1 VEEFILVLA
10 GGFGKKRHLWGR
22 MKFIQNLQEK
32 WKVGGS
38 QFWLIMLT
46 FALGGSLSGRLCSF
60 LLNLVFLEKNWAFWL
75 VYPLFLTI
83 LWPFSVLFVSFFTG
97 QFRFFRGYL
106 ARVGAKVFGIGG
118 SAFTSGS
125 YDSTLG
131 STTSEPSGKSVAAP
145 ESSGSTL
152 DSTTTEP
159 SGKSVAAPS
168 TASAA
173 PIHIAIFASG
183 AGSNARK
190 IIEYF
195 EGAGSG
201 LAAAGSNLSSTA
213 ATYDSN
219 LTSTAS
225 KSTSSQVKVSLIVCN
240 VPDAGVLAIAKE
252 KGIPTLLINKN
263 EFAATGYVESLH
275 NADIQFIV
283 LAGFLWKVPEVLVR
297 AYQPG
302 MKIDGALVNGK
313 ENVSKGIINIHPAL
327 LPKYGGKGM
336 YGSRVHEAVI
346 AAGEKESGITIHWVN
361 EHYDEGGI
369 IFQANCEVVS
379 GDTPETLADKIHELE
394 HAHFAPTIA
403 KLLG

>member
-1 VEEFILVLA
+1 
-10 GGFGKKRHLWGR
+10 
-22 MKFIQNLQEK
+22 
-32 WKVGGS
+32 
-38 QFWLIMLT
+38 MLT

-118 SAFTSGS
+118 SVT
-125 YDSTLG
+125 
-131 STTSEPSGKSVAAP
+131 
-145 ESSGSTL
+145 
-152 DSTTTEP
+152 
-159 SGKSVAAPS
+159 APS

-201 LAAAGSNLSSTA
+201 LAAAGDSS
-213 ATYDSN
+213 
-219 LTSTAS
+219 LTSAGS
-225 KSTSSQVKVSLIVCN
+225 KSTSTQVKVSLIVCN

-252 KGIPTLLINKN
+252 KRIPTLLINKT

-275 NADIQFIV
+275 NADIEFIV

-369 IFQANCEVVS
+369 IFQATCEVVS
-379 GDTPETLADKIHELE
+379 GDTPDTLANKIHALE

>member
-1 VEEFILVLA
+1 MGEFILVLV
-10 GGFGKKRHLWGR
+10 GSFGKKRHLWGR

-97 QFRFFRGYL
+97 QFRFFKGYL

-118 SAFTSGS
+118 SVT
-125 YDSTLG
+125 
-131 STTSEPSGKSVAAP
+131 
-145 ESSGSTL
+145 
-152 DSTTTEP
+152 
-159 SGKSVAAPS
+159 
-168 TASAA
+168 A

-201 LAAAGSNLSSTA
+201 FASAGSGLAAAGDSSLTTA
-213 ATYDSN
+213 G
-219 LTSTAS
+219 S

-252 KGIPTLLINKN
+252 KGIPTLLINKG

-336 YGSRVHEAVI
+336 YGTRVHEAVI

-369 IFQANCEVVS
+369 IFQACCEVVS
-379 GDTPETLADKIHELE
+379 SDTPDTLADKIHLLE

>member
-118 SAFTSGS
+118 SASTSGS
-125 YDSTLG
+125 Y
-131 STTSEPSGKSVAAP
+131 
-145 ESSGSTL
+145 GSTL
-152 DSTTTEP
+152 DSTTSEP

-201 LAAAGSNLSSTA
+201 LAAAG
-213 ATYDSN
+213 DSN

-240 VPDAGVLAIAKE
+240 VPDAGILAIAKE
-252 KGIPTLLINKN
+252 KGIPTLLIDKN
-263 EFAATGYVESLH
+263 EFAVTGYVESLH

-369 IFQANCEVVS
+369 IFQATCEVVS
-379 GDTPETLADKIHELE
+379 GDTPETLANKIHVLE

-403 KLLG
+403 KMLG

>member
-1 VEEFILVLA
+1 MEEFILILA

-22 MKFIQNLQEK
+22 MKFIQSLQEK
-32 WKVGGS
+32 WKVRGS

-83 LWPFSVLFVSFFTG
+83 LWPFSVIFVSFFTG
-97 QFRFFRGYL
+97 QFRFFKGYL
-106 ARVGAKVFGIGG
+106 SRVGAKVFGFG
-118 SAFTSGS
+118 S
-125 YDSTLG
+125 
-131 STTSEPSGKSVAAP
+131 
-145 ESSGSTL
+145 
-152 DSTTTEP
+152 
-159 SGKSVAAPS
+159 SVAAPS
-168 TASAA
+168 TASAAPTSSSVSSAATSFSTAA

-195 EGAGSG
+195 EGVSSGFASAGS
-201 LAAAGSNLSSTA
+201 SS
-213 ATYDSN
+213 DSN
-219 LTSTAS
+219 LTSAGS

-240 VPDAGVLAIAKE
+240 VPDAGVLAISKE

-369 IFQANCEVVS
+369 IFQVTCEVALS
-379 GDTPETLADKIHELE
+379 DTTETLADKIHLLE

-403 KLLG
+403 KMLG

>member
-1 VEEFILVLA
+1 MEEFIWFLA

-83 LWPFSVLFVSFFTG
+83 LWPFSVIFVSFFTG

-118 SAFTSGS
+118 S
-125 YDSTLG
+125 
-131 STTSEPSGKSVAAP
+131 
-145 ESSGSTL
+145 
-152 DSTTTEP
+152 
-159 SGKSVAAPS
+159 VAAPS

-173 PIHIAIFASG
+173 PASSSVSSAAPSFSSAAPVHIAIFASG

-195 EGAGSG
+195 EGAGS
-201 LAAAGSNLSSTA
+201 
-213 ATYDSN
+213 
-219 LTSTAS
+219 
-225 KSTSSQVKVSLIVCN
+225 KSTSYQVKVSLIVCN

-369 IFQANCEVVS
+369 IFQATCEVVS
-379 GDTPETLADKIHELE
+379 SDTPESLANKIHVLE

>member
-1 VEEFILVLA
+1 
-10 GGFGKKRHLWGR
+10 

-83 LWPFSVLFVSFFTG
+83 LWPFSVIFVSFFTG

-118 SAFTSGS
+118 SVT
-125 YDSTLG
+125 
-131 STTSEPSGKSVAAP
+131 
-145 ESSGSTL
+145 
-152 DSTTTEP
+152 
-159 SGKSVAAPS
+159 
-168 TASAA
+168 A

-183 AGSNARK
+183 TGSNARK

-201 LAAAGSNLSSTA
+201 FASAGSGLAAAGDSSLTTA
-213 ATYDSN
+213 G
-219 LTSTAS
+219 S
-225 KSTSSQVKVSLIVCN
+225 KSSSSQVKVSLIVCN

-302 MKIDGALVNGK
+302 MKIDGVLVNGK

-336 YGSRVHEAVI
+336 YGTRVHEAVI

-369 IFQANCEVVS
+369 IFQATCEVVS
-379 GDTPETLADKIHELE
+379 SDTPETLANKIHVLE

>member
-1 VEEFILVLA
+1 
-10 GGFGKKRHLWGR
+10 
-22 MKFIQNLQEK
+22 
-32 WKVGGS
+32 
-38 QFWLIMLT
+38 
-46 FALGGSLSGRLCSF
+46 
-60 LLNLVFLEKNWAFWL
+60 LEKNWAFWL

-145 ESSGSTL
+145 
-152 DSTTTEP
+152 
-159 SGKSVAAPS
+159 S

-201 LAAAGSNLSSTA
+201 LGSTA

-252 KGIPTLLINKN
+252 KGIPTLLINKT

-283 LAGFLWKVPEVLVR
+283 LAGFLWKVPEVLVH

-369 IFQANCEVVS
+369 IFQATCEVVS

>member
-1 VEEFILVLA
+1 
-10 GGFGKKRHLWGR
+10 

-83 LWPFSVLFVSFFTG
+83 LWPFSVIFVSFFTG

-118 SAFTSGS
+118 SVT
-125 YDSTLG
+125 
-131 STTSEPSGKSVAAP
+131 
-145 ESSGSTL
+145 
-152 DSTTTEP
+152 
-159 SGKSVAAPS
+159 
-168 TASAA
+168 A

-183 AGSNARK
+183 TGSNARK

-201 LAAAGSNLSSTA
+201 FASAGSGLAAAGDSSLTTA
-213 ATYDSN
+213 G
-219 LTSTAS
+219 S
-225 KSTSSQVKVSLIVCN
+225 KSSSSQVKVSLIVCN

-302 MKIDGALVNGK
+302 MKIDGVLVNGK

-336 YGSRVHEAVI
+336 YGTRVHEAVI

-369 IFQANCEVVS
+369 IFQATCEVVS
-379 GDTPETLADKIHELE
+379 SDTPETLANKIHSLE